1 MHLQR
6 NKSERELFFFRTHR
20 KGPFESMSG
29 ATVTDQGV
37 PQEREGKLRV
47 CHYSVSCAMLKLV
60 ILQNLG
66 VGRGKLFER
75 YAPTWQTV
83 AKRSMAHKL
92 TKLILI
98 YLGLTVLALLALSQW
113 TTGSEEIQEISI
125 SMQTEVYI
133 RLLPTRDQ
141 Q

>member
-1 MHLQR
+1 
-6 NKSERELFFFRTHR
+6 
-20 KGPFESMSG
+20 
-29 ATVTDQGV
+29 V
-37 PQEREGKLRV
+37 
-47 CHYSVSCAMLKLV
+47 LKHV

-98 YLGLTVLALLALSQW
+98 YLGLTVLPLLALSQW

-125 SMQTEVYI
+125 SMQTKVYI

>member
-20 KGPFESMSG
+20 KGHFESMSG

-47 CHYSVSCAMLKLV
+47 CCYSVRCATVLKHV

-98 YLGLTVLALLALSQW
+98 YLGLTVLPLLALSQW
-113 TTGSEEIQEISI
+113 TSSEEIQEISI
-125 SMQTEVYI
+125 SMQTKVYI